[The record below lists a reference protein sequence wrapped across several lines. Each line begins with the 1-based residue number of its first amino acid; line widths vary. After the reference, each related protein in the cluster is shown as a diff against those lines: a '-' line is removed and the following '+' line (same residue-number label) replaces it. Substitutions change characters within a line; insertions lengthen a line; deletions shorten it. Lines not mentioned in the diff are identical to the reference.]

1 MIYLKSLLNVIDN
14 SGAQVVERLKVL
26 RHKPKSCAQIGDRIT
41 CVVKQARP
49 LQQELTG
56 QSSTNRVK
64 RRDICQA
71 VVVRT
76 RAPLKRKDGSVVRFD
91 DNACVLINKNGE
103 PLGTRISSVVA
114 KELKDLNY
122 NKIVALAPKT
132 F

>member
-14 SGAQVVERLKVL
+14 SGALVVECIKVL
-26 RHKPKSCAQIGDRIT
+26 RHKPKSCAQIGDQIT
-41 CVVKQARP
+41 VVVKEAKP
-49 LQQELTG
+49 IADGTT
-56 QSSTNRVK
+56 STNKVK
-64 RRDICQA
+64 RKDICRA

-76 RAPLKRKDGSVVRFD
+76 RSPFRRPDGSMVKFD

-114 KELKDLNY
+114 KELRDLQY
-122 NKIVALAPKT
+122 NKIVSLAPKT

>member
-14 SGAQVVERLKVL
+14 SGAQVVECIKVL

-76 RAPLKRKDGSVVRFD
+76 RAPPRERTGVVRFD

-103 PLGTRISSVVA
+103 PLGTEYRRWWPR
-114 KELKDLNY
+114 N
-122 NKIVALAPKT
+122 
-132 F
+132 